1 MTTALWIYLGIVI
14 VLILVSAFFSG
25 SETALTAVSRARLM
39 SYEKNGDQRAGVVQ
53 RLIEKKDRLIGAL
66 LIGNN
71 LVNILASS
79 LATTAFIGLFGE
91 TGVVYATIAMT
102 ILVVIFAEV
111 LPKSAAIAR
120 PDGFALNVARPVAF
134 FVAAVGPVTATVNFV
149 VRRILLLFGVGL
161 ESGASLL
168 TAHEE
173 LRGAVEVLH
182 REGSL
187 VNADRNRLGGLLDL
201 HELEVSDVMVHRTS
215 MRQINAEDPPAEI
228 VRQVLESPYTRMPVW
243 RGHYDNIVGVIHAK
257 DVLRALHEVDNDP
270 SRVNVP
276 KICIRPWF
284 VPETTTL
291 QDQLNAFLRRKSHFA
306 IVVDEYGE
314 VEGLITLEDILEEIV
329 GNIADEHDVDMQG
342 VKIEADGSVVV
353 DGQVPIRDL
362 NRALDWNL
370 PDEEAVTIAGLVIHE
385 TQTIPEERQAFTFF
399 NKRFTVLKREKN
411 RIAKLRIRPATVLVP
426 PKKPAFAHAA
436 AGLAEPIAEPQ
447 ETDPEVLDAAIEE
460 MEEVEAGTTG
470 EARSATRERWHDDGL
485 NDEGWHANGD
495 AEPGHGGRWRPDGD
509 DEREADDGR
518 EAEEPGEAG
527 AGRDIR
533 TAGGGGRDD
542 ERH

>member
-1 MTTALWIYLGIVI
+1 MTTTLWIYLGIVS
-14 VLILVSAFFSG
+14 LLVCISAFFSG

-39 SYEKNGDQRAGVVQ
+39 SYEKNGDARAGIVQ

-79 LATTAFIGLFGE
+79 LATTAFLEIFGQ

-102 ILVVIFAEV
+102 IIVVIFAEV

-120 PDGFALNVARPVAF
+120 PDGFALAVSRPVAF
-134 FVAAVGPVTATVNFV
+134 VVTAFGPVTATVNFV
-149 VRRILLLFGVGL
+149 VRRILSLFGFGL

-215 MRQINAEDPPAEI
+215 MRQINADDAPADV

-243 RGHYDNIVGVIHAK
+243 RSHYDNIVGVIHAK
-257 DVLRALHEVDNDP
+257 DILRALHEVDNDP
-270 SRVNVP
+270 SRINIP
-276 KICIRPWF
+276 KVCTKPWF

-291 QDQLNAFLRRKSHFA
+291 QDQLNAFLRRKAHFA

-329 GNIADEHDVDMQG
+329 GSIADEHDIDMQG
-342 VKIEADGSVVV
+342 VKTEADGSVVV

-370 PDEEAVTIAGLVIHE
+370 PDDEAVTIAGLVIHE

-426 PKKPAFAHAA
+426 PKKPAHAA
-436 AGLAEPIAEPQ
+436 AGLLEPLAEVQ
-447 ETDPEVLDAAIEE
+447 ETDPEVLGAALEE
-460 MEEVEAGTTG
+460 MDEVEADAQETHPDDEHRHDARSG
-470 EARSATRERWHDDGL
+470 EAIEDGINDDGWPA
-485 NDEGWHANGD
+485 DS
-495 AEPGHGGRWRPDGD
+495 GD
-509 DEREADDGR
+509 DYRHSRWGR
-518 EAEEPGEAG
+518 
-527 AGRDIR
+527 
-533 TAGGGGRDD
+533 RDD
-542 ERH
+542 ETAERADDQRPGDHDDAWPERSKDADEER